1 MRNCR
6 VLLVLV
12 LSLVIVL
19 NVVRASDESKVHIVY
34 LGEKQHDDPEF
45 VSESHHQMLSSLL
58 GSKVDAHESM
68 VYSYRHG
75 FSGFAAKL
83 TESQAK
89 KLAGTHSSLLS

>member
-1 MRNCR
+1 M
-6 VLLVLV
+6 
-12 LSLVIVL
+12 
-19 NVVRASDESKVHIVY
+19 Y

-58 GSKVDAHESM
+58 GRLKPSYLINYSTPLCIMLLLTMAFILCYSKVDAHESM